1 MKPINS
7 RTRQTAALAPMLG
20 VMFSL
25 ILLTAATA
33 TSANGVS
40 SLVSLG
46 GLVIVFGG
54 MSTTAFMSF
63 PAEDVRQ
70 AIRAIVAMLK
80 GVAADPLHDDLRRD
94 LEEIV
99 GWARIGYEKG
109 TRGLE
114 RGLPGQG
121 VPDPLMR
128 YGLNLVVSD
137 YTEPDVRAMMKTAAD
152 LNYERGCIPVDVLR
166 GMSSHAPA
174 FGMVGTLVGMVS
186 MLHDLQDN
194 AGAIG
199 AALAI
204 AFLCT
209 LYGVL
214 AARMIT
220 MPAASWLEQQVE
232 RRRLRDELIAEA
244 MALLACRKPP
254 TFVRDRLN
262 GFLPPPAHN
271 YFSVI
276 GRTDDAGSDRRAIQ
290 SELDRKLQLLP
301 SLRVIKG

>member
-1 MKPINS
+1 MKPINRWTA
-7 RTRQTAALAPMLG
+7 RTSALAPRLG
-20 VMFSL
+20 VTFSL

-46 GLVIVFGG
+46 GLAIVFGG
-54 MSTTAFMSF
+54 VTTTAFMSF
-63 PAEDVRQ
+63 PAEDVCQ
-70 AIRAIVAMLK
+70 AIRGIVAMLQ
-80 GVAADPLHDDLRRD
+80 GAASDPLHDALRQE
-94 LEEIV
+94 LEDIV

-114 RGLPGQG
+114 RGLPAQG
-121 VPDPLMR
+121 VLDPLTR

-137 YTEPDVRAMMKTAAD
+137 YAEPDVRAMMQTATE

-186 MLHDLQDN
+186 MLHDLRDN

-214 AARMIT
+214 AARMIA

-232 RRRLRDELIAEA
+232 RRRLRDALIAEA

-262 GFLPPPAHN
+262 GFLPPQARN
-271 YFSVI
+271 YFSVV
-276 GRTDDAGSDRRAIQ
+276 GRGDDAGADRRTRQ
-290 SELDRKLQLLP
+290 SEHARKLQLLP
-301 SLRVIKG
+301 LLRVIKG